1 MSIEG
6 KGSFRG
12 APFITTNHK
21 VTTGRRQPTY
31 SVPYSDGGA
40 LSNDM
45 GRAPRRY
52 QITCFVAGPDY
63 RDQAYALQ
71 DALETRGPGVL
82 IHPEHGRVL
91 VTIADDVGIDEDT
104 NQLGVVRFSFSAT
117 EAADDSPKQPSP
129 SAATAVAR
137 SAQVTKDVAVTVLAD
152 PRRGVPTPP
161 IADWVRAAH
170 LDILDDVL
178 TVARSAN
185 GAINALTSLPT
196 GIASE
201 IDLISQETG
210 QLIAVLPRLGS
221 SLLGMFERIAA
232 SITRVGSALDNLG
245 GQVADVNR
253 ATGTQGSLTDAVR
266 SFATLGEAPP
276 VPGDT
281 PARREQRQ
289 GQVAIQ
295 TTTRAMG
302 LASLATVAL
311 DLRYD
316 SARDARAVRDAL
328 SRALRDLASSE
339 PEPDNE
345 LADSL
350 RDLAAKVTVHL
361 SAVAGTLRDLTVY
374 ETQATL
380 PVEVIA
386 HRLYGDTERAD
397 EIVRMNK
404 LPNPGVVPAFTRLE
418 VWRV

>member
-12 APFITTNHK
+12 APFITTTHK
-21 VTTGRRQPTY
+21 ITTGRRQPTY
-31 SVPYSDGGA
+31 SVAYSEGGA

-63 RDQAYALQ
+63 RAQAYALQ

-104 NQLGVVRFSFSAT
+104 NQLGVVRFSFLAT

-170 LDILDDVL
+170 LDVIGDVL
-178 TVARSAN
+178 AQARLAN
-185 GAINALTSLPT
+185 GTVSALTSIPT

-201 IDLISQETG
+201 IDLLSQETAA
-210 QLIAVLPRLGS
+210 LIATPARLAS
-221 SLLGMFERIAA
+221 SLLGMFERVAGA
-232 SITRVGSALDNLG
+232 ITRVGNAVDNFG
-245 GQVADVNR
+245 GQVRPLVDV
-253 ATGTQGSLTDAVR
+253 GYPSGSLTTTVR
-266 SFATLGEAPP
+266 QFATLGEAPP

-311 DLRYD
+311 ELRYD

-418 VWRV
+418 VWRT